1 MVGLKINLRF
11 GLLIFGVFEND
22 VQNALHGG
30 IEHLDIERA
39 VVDCVNDL
47 LVVCGVFAGHFKL
60 HAGFKAL
67 YAVCGGRAPVAH
79 HVAVKAPLV
88 AENIGQQALVFS
100 GERTVDTVI
109 RAHNRPRLRVLYGS
123 LKRRKVNFAQG
134 AFINDAVVG
143 HAVVF
148 LTVGGE
154 MLHADADIL
163 ALHAI
168 YVVFG
173 RYGSSERYSKLRPP
187 SGERLML
194 MAGPSRTERSSAWQA
209 WPSTSPERRDSSR
222 SNEHAMQEPV
232 G

>member
-1 MVGLKINLRF
+1 MVGFKIDLRF

-22 VQNALHGG
+22 VQNALHSG

-39 VVDCVNDL
+39 VVDRVNDL
-47 LVVCGVFAGHFKL
+47 LVVCGVFTGHFKL

-79 HVAVKAPLV
+79 HVAVKAPLI
-88 AENIGQQALVFS
+88 AENIGQQALIFS
-100 GERTVDTVI
+100 GERTVDAVI

-134 AFINDAVVG
+134 AFINDAVAG

-148 LTVGGE
+148 LTVGSE

-173 RYGSSERYSKLRPP
+173 KLA
-187 SGERLML
+187 GEVRVFGKILKI
-194 MAGPSRTERSSAWQA
+194 AATERRTLDVDGRAEQNRKVLRLA
-209 WPSTSPERRDSSR
+209 GVAKHFTGAAEQLAV
-222 SNEHAMQEPV
+222 E
-232 G
+232 